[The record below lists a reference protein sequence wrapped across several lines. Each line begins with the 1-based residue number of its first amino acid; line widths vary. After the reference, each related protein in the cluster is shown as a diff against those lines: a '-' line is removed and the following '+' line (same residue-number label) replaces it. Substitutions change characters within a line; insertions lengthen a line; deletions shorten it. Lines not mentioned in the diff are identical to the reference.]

1 MENSRVGLADVT
13 KPPQLEVSL
22 ELSMNLDVSKP
33 ALDITKPGLDI
44 SKPTLEETLLEQELG
59 NMSLRDDLNPFDSQI
74 HAALLS
80 KISIPVEKRHGYI
93 CLHDL
98 MLPSIR

>member
-44 SKPTLEETLLEQELG
+44 SKPTLARNCTNATNVTMHLFLQA
-59 NMSLRDDLNPFDSQI
+59 I
-74 HAALLS
+74 
-80 KISIPVEKRHGYI
+80 
-93 CLHDL
+93 
-98 MLPSIR
+98 